1 MLTTFPIPYPV
12 TPEWLTMVLHPSGVL
27 GQGAVQTLEWESTG
41 AFNSATVRLRV
52 QYAANV
58 PAEAPTQLILK
69 RNIADEWARIA
80 GVEEVRFYTLIASL
94 ADHPSVTSRCYAA
107 AYDETSGESYLLLQ
121 DLSSTHRAPATREQL
136 IGLVDAVP
144 AAADIDAVVE
154 TLARIH
160 AYWWDHPLLH
170 EGQFPVGYWSSTP
183 ERFEQYRQR
192 RTTSWQKVIASEG
205 TSLPS
210 EMRALYE
217 QVLAHLPS
225 YWEQQLCPRFQN
237 RHHLTLAHGDAY
249 FPNFLCPRPPAHGP
263 AILLDWQS
271 PEVEIGAYDLVNLCA
286 TFWTPK
292 ARVGEGGREER
303 ILRHYLQVLR
313 AHGVRQYEWEDLVG
327 DYRRGLIFWLLIPV
341 QDAADGAPR
350 DYWWPK
356 MQCLAA
362 AFKDWRCADLLG

>member
-1 MLTTFPIPYPV
+1 MQPTFPIPDPI
-12 TPEWLTMVLHPSGVL
+12 TPEWLTVVLRPSGVL
-27 GQGAVQTLEWESTG
+27 GRGAVQTLEWEPTE
-41 AFNSATVRLRV
+41 AFNSATMRLLV

-58 PAEAPTQLILK
+58 PSEAPTRLILK
-69 RNIADEWARIA
+69 RNIADEWARVA
-80 GVEEVRFYTLIASL
+80 GAEEVRFYTLIASL
-94 ADHPSVTSRCYAA
+94 ADHPPVTATCYAA
-107 AYDETSGESYLLLQ
+107 AYDEASGESYLLLQ
-121 DLSSTHRAPATREQL
+121 DLSATHRTPVTREQL
-136 IGLVDAVP
+136 ISLVEAVP
-144 AAADIDAVVE
+144 TDADIDAVVE
-154 TLARIH
+154 TLAQIH

-170 EGQFPVGYWSSTP
+170 SGQFPVGYWSSTP

-192 RTTSWQKVIASEG
+192 RATSWQKVIAGEG
-205 TSLPS
+205 TWLPN

-217 QVLAHLPS
+217 QVLAGLPA
-225 YWEQQLCPRFQN
+225 YWEQWLYSRFQN
-237 RHHLTLAHGDAY
+237 QHQLTLNHGDAY
-249 FPNFLCPRPPAHGP
+249 FANFLCPHSPDAGP

-286 TFWTPK
+286 TFWTPEQ
-292 ARVGEGGREER
+292 RHDRGREER

-313 AHGVRQYEWEDLVG
+313 AHGVKQYQWEDLLG

-362 AFKDWRCADLLG
+362 AFRDWHSADLLG